1 MFGHFYNKS
10 IRSVVVAFGSLFN
23 NIVINKRDSNETII
37 EYIRVPL
44 SYGGREKFIERIE
57 SSSSISEGNKVEIT
71 LPRLGFEVSD
81 ISYDPTRKRVTTGKK
96 FGRTPENQASSTYMY
111 TEVPYDVSF
120 SLSAYARNMDDLLQI
135 IEQITPF
142 FTPEF
147 SVSMNFNDINQK
159 TDVPFLLN
167 SVSINE
173 DYEGSFDT
181 RRLLT
186 ADMNFT
192 AKTYIFGPQKTS
204 SQILNTKTVIFNY
217 GDVDISFGATGSPR
231 TGSTGAY
238 SRVDVGVSGGVTLG
252 TFDFDGPTFDVQSE
266 VYVRGAIGST
276 AGPPI
281 DTFGNTI

>member
-1 MFGHFYNKS
+1 MFGYFYNKS

-23 NIVINKRDSNETII
+23 NVVISKRDSDDAIT

-44 SYGGREKFIERIE
+44 SYGGKEKFVERINAA
-57 SSSSISEGNKVEIT
+57 SSISDGTKVEIT
-71 LPRLGFEVSD
+71 LPRLGFEISD
-81 ISYDPTRKRVTTGKK
+81 ISYDPTRKRITTGKK
-96 FGRTPENQASSTYMY
+96 FSRNPSSQTSGSFMY

-120 SLSAYARNMDDLLQI
+120 SLTAFTRNMDDLLQI

-147 SVSMNFNDINQK
+147 SVSMNFNDINQR
-159 TDVPFLLN
+159 TDIPILLN

-173 DYEGSFDT
+173 DYEGSFDS

-192 AKTYIFGPQKTS
+192 AKSYVFGP
-204 SQILNTKTVIFNY
+204 TKTASTILDTKSVIFNY
-217 GDVDISFGATGSPR
+217 GDVDIIFGATGD
-231 TGSTGAY
+231 TSTGFTGAL
-238 SRVDVGVSGGVTLG
+238 SRVDVGVSGDVTLG
-252 TFDFDGPTFDVQSE
+252 SFDFDGPTFDVQSN

-276 AGPPI
+276 AGPAI
-281 DTFGNTI
+281 DMFGNTI